1 MKNSDNEDKVMADY
15 VSTLG
20 QTQKFQSTG
29 DTVTCALNQ
38 SHGVQLSSSG
48 FNLADATIQVQ
59 GYKSSGFT
67 TVSPADGA
75 TTLALVADGFRL
87 SAVKISGVTV
97 SDGTITFTQP

>member
-1 MKNSDNEDKVMADY
+1 MADY
-15 VSTLG
+15 EVALG
-20 QTQKFQSTG
+20 QTQTFSTG
-29 DTVTCALNQ
+29 DTVTCALNSN